1 MSMDPDTGTEEIA
14 VEVAYGLPDRQSLL
28 KITVPPGTNVAQAIE
43 LSGIREN
50 FPAMEVSEVGIFS
63 RKVTLDHV
71 LQEGDRVEIY
81 RPLIASP
88 REMRERRARGKAS
101 PD

>member
-1 MSMDPDTGTEEIA
+1 MSMDPDTGTVGIA
-14 VEVAYGLPDRQSLL
+14 VEVVYGLPDRQCLL
-28 KITVPPGTNVAQAIE
+28 KITVPLGTTVSQAIDI
-43 LSGIREN
+43 SGIRED
-50 FPAMEVSEVGIFS
+50 FPAMEVNEVGIFS

-88 REMRERRARGKAS
+88 REMREKRARGKTS
-101 PD
+101 SG